1 MDCTI
6 YTNTGFNAVNIPDSI
21 AVLNTSATSVYTTT
35 ALDSLQSR
43 FLSSITVSTTWENIK
58 NADYCCVDDFYYF
71 INGITMTSHDVARLS
86 LVPDFI
92 TSAGVKNLNFID
104 GITERVHVPKSSD
117 TYGAYNEADPLISPA
132 QPLKVEVSSQLFDVY
147 STTSTEA
154 FEIHVV
160 ESSINLYVLGQF
172 VTGNTLTAKT
182 FTDTDGSNSV
192 TVPSV
197 PYVTSEQAC
206 TFSLGGDSFATTS
219 STATALFN
227 PDDETVQAG
236 MQCARDLGIENAI
249 IAQYTL
255 KAQQFTYSF
264 YGSGSLTDPATPIY
278 QTISARTDLTHTM
291 DAVTMK
297 FVYSSSVKNLRALYG
312 ANNKFGLLS
321 ASGDSAEFNP
331 EDIYN
336 GDTAPTVSA
345 VADGRYQG
353 KPYFSFRY
361 FHGMDKNEK
370 PLFFFFNCVGGMEW
384 RNLPLMFVSKSGN
397 IQDAYN
403 FQSER
408 REANNT
414 HNFENA
420 RYEIGQAQNIISGV
434 TGGVQSIADGIGS
447 NKAAAGA
454 VSGIFG
460 AFGSG
465 SNTILSGVSSEAS
478 QANYNRNYAEQSA
491 RELYNFGYSQ
501 SVVTPTIMFPYQ
513 TPSIRDFLG
522 NGVTVYR
529 YYLSDTDLIRIDK
542 LLTAYGYKFTKFLEA
557 SDLTNR
563 AHFNYV
569 KVNGVSVSNNLPNW
583 WKDGISDQFRNG
595 VRVWHVKPSI
605 TYITERDND

>member
-1 MDCTI
+1 MECTI
-6 YTNTGFNAVNIPDSI
+6 YSNTGFNAVNIPDS
-21 AVLNTSATSVYTTT
+21 VETLNTSATSIYTTT
-35 ALDSLQSR
+35 ALDCLQSR
-43 FLSSITVSTTWENIK
+43 FLTSITISTTWENIK
-58 NADYCCVDDFYYF
+58 DADYCRIDDFYYF
-71 INGITMTSHDVARLS
+71 INSIVMTSHDVARLS

-92 TSAGVKNLNFID
+92 TSAGAKNLNFID
-104 GITERVHVPKSSD
+104 GVTERVHIPKSED
-117 TYGAYNEADPLISPA
+117 TYGAYNEADPLLNPA
-132 QPLKVEVSSQLFDVY
+132 QPLKVDVSSQLFDVY
-147 STTSTEA
+147 STEATES

-172 VTGNTLTAKT
+172 VTGNTLNAKT
-182 FTDTDGSNSV
+182 FTDANNSSSV

-197 PYVTSEQAC
+197 PYVTSAQAC
-206 TFSLGGDSFATTS
+206 TFSLGGDSYATTS

-264 YGSGSLTDPATPIY
+264 YGSGSMTDPATPIY
-278 QTISARTDLTHTM
+278 KTISARTDLSSELSA
-291 DAVTMK
+291 DTMK
-297 FVYSSSVKNLRALYG
+297 FIYSDSVKNLRALYG
-312 ANNKFGLLS
+312 SNNKYGLLS
-321 ASGDSAEFNP
+321 ASGDTAEYNP

-336 GDTAPTVSA
+336 SETAPSVSA

-353 KPYFSFRY
+353 RPYFSFRY
-361 FHGMDKNEK
+361 FHGIDKTEK
-370 PLFFFFNCVGGMEW
+370 PLFFFFNCVSGMEW
-384 RNLPLMFVSKSGN
+384 RNLPLMYVTKSGS

-408 REANNT
+408 RESNIENLQRNIGYDASAAR
-414 HNFENA
+414 NFTN
-420 RYEIGQAQNIISGV
+420 
-434 TGGVQSIADGIGS
+434 GI
-447 NKAAAGA
+447 AGA
-454 VSGIFG
+454 IQNVTEMAKSDSIPGLVG
-460 AFGSG
+460 SATSLGSG
-465 SNTILSGVSSEAS
+465 AVNSVINGTEIAVNQ
-478 QANYNRNYAEQSA
+478 QAYNAEYAEQTA

-501 SVVTPTIMFPYQ
+501 SVVTPTILFPYQ

-542 LLTAYGYKFTKFLEA
+542 LLTAYGYKYTKFIEP

-563 AHFNYV
+563 KHFNYV

-583 WKDGISDQFRNG
+583 WKTGITDQFNNG
-595 VRVWHVKPSI
+595 VRVWHVKPST